1 LKLKNLNKCHLNVSD
16 EFTFQLFLLQFT
28 TEFMVKFYW
37 DSLVLGHIR
46 SPDINAL
53 TVLNESLFFPFIAI
67 MNSVMGLETCPHLT
81 LIYLVLN
88 VCNYLDAEVLNV
100 I

>member
-1 LKLKNLNKCHLNVSD
+1 MSFKCIWWIHISIVFIAIYNRIYGEVLLR
-16 EFTFQLFLLQFT
+16 LFGFGPYSKSR
-28 TEFMVKFYW
+28 F
-37 DSLVLGHIR
+37 
-46 SPDINAL
+46 NAL

-88 VCNYLDAEVLNV
+88 VWNYLDAEVLNV